1 MFGVMLGTDA
11 FDLCAIAGAGGADEA
26 LLADLKVSLQET
38 LFIAVDGDRVTEIGS
53 EDVAGYMC
61 LNQRPLSPVMM

>member
-1 MFGVMLGTDA
+1 MFDVMLGTDA
-11 FDLCAIAGAGGADEA
+11 FNLHAITGAGGADEA

-53 EDVAGYMC
+53 EDVAGYMRH
-61 LNQRPLSPVMM
+61 NQRPLSPAMM

>member
-1 MFGVMLGTDA
+1 MFDVMLGTDA
-11 FDLCAIAGAGGADEA
+11 FDLHAITGAGGADEA

-61 LNQRPLSPVMM
+61 LNQCPLSPVMM